1 MPITLAQAQVNAGN
15 DVDYRVIDD
24 FRRNS
29 RFMDLMTF
37 DDAAVPTAAGS
48 AGASLGYTYVRKTA
62 GAAAAP
68 RAINTEYVPG
78 QATRAQYSVTLKP
91 LGAKFEIDRVIAE
104 LGPAGSTETVFQLGQ
119 ARVAVAERFVREFLY
134 GDTAVDAN
142 TFDGVSKAL
151 TGATTELTTATNWVT
166 VATQVAALQELDK
179 LDKLLSLV
187 VKSNFGSMTDGQPGA
202 IPAGVKVIAGNTSA
216 ILQLRRLAKWANM
229 YTITKDNFD
238 QDIERYREWELLD
251 LGDRADGSGPI
262 IPTTANVSEIFALS
276 LGIDAVHAVSPA
288 GRPLVRTYLPDLT
301 TPDAVKATEVEM
313 VTAAVV
319 KSTKSAAVYRNIT
332 VSA

>member
-15 DVDYRVIDD
+15 AIDYRVIDD

-37 DDAAVPTAAGS
+37 DDAAVPGAG
-48 AGASLGYTYVRKTA
+48 GATLGYTYARKTA
-62 GAAAAP
+62 GTTANP
-68 RAINTEYVPG
+68 RALNSEYVPG

-91 LGAKFEIDRVIAE
+91 LGAAFEVDRVLAE
-104 LGPAGSTETVFQLGQ
+104 LGPAGTTEIVFQLGQ

-134 GDTAVDAN
+134 GDTAVNAD

-151 TGATTELTTATNWVT
+151 TGASTELTTATNWVT
-166 VATQVAALQELDK
+166 PNTQALALAELDK
-179 LDKLLSLV
+179 LDKLLAKV
-187 VKSNFGSMTDGQPGA
+187 VKSNFGSMTDGMPGA
-202 IPAGVKVIAGNTSA
+202 IPAGVKIIAGNTSS
-216 ILQLRRLAKWANM
+216 ILQLRRLAKWSGLV
-229 YTITKDNFD
+229 TITQNDLG
-238 QDIERYREWELLD
+238 QDITRYRDWELVD

-262 IPTTANVSEIFALS
+262 IPTTSNVSEIFALS

-288 GRPLVRTYLPDLT
+288 GRPLMQVYLPNMQL
-301 TPDAVKATEVEM
+301 PDAVKKTEIEM

-319 KSTKSAAVYRNIT
+319 KSTKAAAVYRNIT
-332 VSA
+332 VE